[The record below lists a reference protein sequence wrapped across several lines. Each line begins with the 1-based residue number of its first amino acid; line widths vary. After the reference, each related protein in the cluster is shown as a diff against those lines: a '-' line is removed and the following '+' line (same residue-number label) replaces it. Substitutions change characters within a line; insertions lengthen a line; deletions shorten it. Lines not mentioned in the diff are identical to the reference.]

1 MFKLLKDYIKKYFIK
16 IFCDNYL
23 PEELFDLNTYF
34 RHYQF
39 INFTYKKE
47 KGKIIAISSNFR
59 YGTIITSGKNK
70 KELDK
75 NIKDAILT
83 AFEVPSAY
91 AKEANII
98 NTKEKNKQAYA
109 LA

>member
-1 MFKLLKDYIKKYFIK
+1 MFKLFKDYIKKYFIK
-16 IFCDNYL
+16 IFCGNYL
-23 PEELFDLNTYF
+23 PEELFDLTNYF
-34 RHYQF
+34 RHYRY

-47 KGKIIAISSNFR
+47 LGKIIAISTNFR
-59 YGTIITSGKNK
+59 YGTIITSGRSKR
-70 KELDK
+70 ELDK

-91 AKEANII
+91 AREAKIVG
-98 NTKEKNKQAYA
+98 EGAYKQAYA